1 MHTSTVS
8 FTSVRPQTAFT
19 LALILGVCVLATA
32 APARAMLHYEGLAY
46 AADGKQ
52 LLYREIHWVRENGA
66 RLVLYQCANGAAFA
80 RKRVADG
87 GIAPDFEL
95 VDARSGYREGV
106 RSTGNGREMF
116 SQVKGQAEHH
126 AALPASADAPLVIDA
141 GFDAYLRQHWDALA
155 GGTPQRITFALPS
168 SQRTLQFQ
176 ITPGT
181 ADANVQH
188 YTLGLAAWYGGLL
201 PDINVAYARQDRH
214 LLEFRGVGN
223 IRDARG
229 RYPQVRI
236 TFPDRLR
243 SQADAAAWDQALQHP
258 LVAQCNAH

>member
-1 MHTSTVS
+1 MQASSVS
-8 FTSVRPQTAFT
+8 FRSVHPHHAFY
-19 LALILGVCVLATA
+19 LALSLAVCALVAA
-32 APARAMLHYEGLAY
+32 APARAMLHYEGQAY

-52 LLYREIHWVRENGA
+52 LLYRESHWVRENGA
-66 RLVLYQCANGAAFA
+66 RLVLYQCPNGAAFA

-116 SQVKGQAEHH
+116 SQIKGQAEHH
-126 AALPASADAPLVIDA
+126 AALSSSADAPLVIDA
-141 GFDAYLRQHWDALA
+141 GFDAYVRQHWDALA
-155 GGTPQRITFALPS
+155 GGKPERITFALPS

-201 PDINVAYARQDRH
+201 PDINVAYARQERH
-214 LLEFRGVGN
+214 LLEFSGVGN

-229 RYPQVRI
+229 HYPQVRI

-243 SQADAAAWDQALQHP
+243 GQADAASWDQALQQP